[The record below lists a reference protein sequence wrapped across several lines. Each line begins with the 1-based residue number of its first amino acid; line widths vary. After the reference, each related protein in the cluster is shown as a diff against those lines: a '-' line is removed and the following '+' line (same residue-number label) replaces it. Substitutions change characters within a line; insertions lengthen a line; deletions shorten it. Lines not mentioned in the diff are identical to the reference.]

1 MVARG
6 SADRGDIAQREG
18 DRRWDGECQRTRGRK
33 GALAVEGTKHGC
45 GSRSEVAEEEGEKKK
60 TKNKEVV
67 TRKDEGRKRPRDAKG
82 VRRCMKG
89 WKCR

>member
-1 MVARG
+1 
-6 SADRGDIAQREG
+6 
-18 DRRWDGECQRTRGRK
+18 
-33 GALAVEGTKHGC
+33 LAVEGTKHGC

-60 TKNKEVV
+60 TKNKEVI

-82 VRRCMKG
+82 VRRCLKG

>member
-1 MVARG
+1 M
-6 SADRGDIAQREG
+6 
-18 DRRWDGECQRTRGRK
+18 RGRK

-60 TKNKEVV
+60 TKDKEVA
-67 TRKDEGRKRPRDAKG
+67 TSKDEERKRPRDAKG